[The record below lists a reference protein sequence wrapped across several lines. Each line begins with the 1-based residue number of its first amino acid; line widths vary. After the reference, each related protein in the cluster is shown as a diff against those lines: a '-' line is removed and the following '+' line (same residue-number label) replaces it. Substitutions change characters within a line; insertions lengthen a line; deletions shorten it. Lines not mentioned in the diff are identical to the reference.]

1 MSLNLEAEKLQ
12 AKIDWLKEHLNT
24 KKTAEELDA
33 EFEAWY
39 KEEKLKKEE
48 QEICD
53 ELTSQIKQEQELWFT
68 LENENSLPM
77 SYETY
82 ADLRITRVCTLQA
95 FANVILLRSLK
106 RHSWGTITFSS
117 APDVWCEYKNGRCE
131 YSTGWWSHRNDLL
144 SISQGRYYNSISRE
158 TNYTV
163 YKL

>member
-1 MSLNLEAEKLQ
+1 MSLDLEAEKLQ
-12 AKIDWLKEHLNT
+12 AKVDWLKEHLNT

-33 EFEAWY
+33 EFEVWY
-39 KEEKLKKEE
+39 EEEKVKKEE

-68 LENENSLPM
+68 LENENSPPM

-95 FANVILLRSLK
+95 FANIILLRSLK
-106 RHSWGTITFSS
+106 IHSWGTITFSS

-131 YSTGWWSHRNDLL
+131 YSTEWWLHRNDLL

-163 YKL
+163 YKI

>member
-1 MSLNLEAEKLQ
+1 MSLDLQTEKLQ

-33 EFEAWY
+33 EFEVWY
-39 KEEKLKKEE
+39 EEEKLKKEE
-48 QEICD
+48 QEILD
-53 ELTSQIKQEQELWFT
+53 KLTSEIKQEQELSFT
-68 LENENSLPM
+68 LENKNSPPM

-95 FANVILLRSLK
+95 FANVILLKSLK
-106 RHSWGTITFSS
+106 IHSFGTITFAST
-117 APDVWCEYKNGRCE
+117 PDVWCEYKNGRCE

-144 SISQGRYYNSISRE
+144 SINTGRYYNSISRE

-163 YKL
+163 YKI

>member
-12 AKIDWLKEHLNT
+12 AKVNWLKEHLNT

-33 EFEAWY
+33 EFEVWY
-39 KEEKLKKEE
+39 EEEKVKKEE

-68 LENENSLPM
+68 LENENYSQM

-106 RHSWGTITFSS
+106 IHSWGTITFSS

-131 YSTGWWSHRNDLL
+131 YSTEWWPHRNDLL

-163 YKL
+163 YKI

>member
-12 AKIDWLKEHLNT
+12 AKVNWLKEHLNT

-33 EFEAWY
+33 EFEVWY

-48 QEICD
+48 QKIRD
-53 ELTSQIKQEQELWFT
+53 ELTAQIKQEQNLWFD
-68 LENENSLPM
+68 LEKENYSQM
-77 SYETY
+77 SYETV

-95 FANVILLRSLK
+95 FANVILLQSLTI
-106 RHSWGTITFSS
+106 HSFGIITFSS
-117 APDVWCEYKNGRCE
+117 APDVWCKYENGRCE

-163 YKL
+163 YKI